1 MDKFELGIR
10 QKIESL
16 MIQRMSENDEIVSRY
31 MDDLEFQNEIFPLLA
46 KEIFTTIREERD
58 SESGNVRSPD

>member
-1 MDKFELGIR
+1 
-10 QKIESL
+10 

-46 KEIFTTIREERD
+46 KEFFTTIRED
-58 SESGNVRSPD
+58 KNL